1 MSSGIQILKQGKLHF
16 LTLLVLFFCALPSFA
31 QNSNPFEIKSRL
43 KAPVETE
50 NESGETD
57 QSADNSNPFEIKR
70 AQNTG
75 SAAAPAIVKKSKKR
89 KRKNRDADKKA
100 RQSFLFTVLI
110 GLVIFIAILFTML
123 REYFWK
129 VYDAFR
135 NDNLLNQLQREQG
148 FLPNTPYLFWY
159 SLFFITSGIFIFL
172 FLDYSNNLPFD
183 GYWLNLYACIGSVLA
198 FFLFKHFLLSI
209 IKWLFPIKKEISV
222 YNFSIVIFNIIIG
235 LILVPFVVFIA
246 YGPSD
251 LIKTL
256 FYITTGLVFITL
268 VFRQL
273 RGLFISGKY
282 LILNKFHFLLYLCT
296 VEIAPVIVLIK
307 LILLYQ
313 EA

>member
-1 MSSGIQILKQGKLHF
+1 MSIGIQILKQGKLHF
-16 LTLLVLFFCALPSFA
+16 LILLVLLFCASTSFA

-43 KAPVETE
+43 KAPIEGE
-50 NESGETD
+50 NESD
-57 QSADNSNPFEIKR
+57 KADLSPDNSNPFEIKR
-70 AQNTG
+70 GQKAG
-75 SAAAPAIVKKSKKR
+75 AASPAIIKKSKKS
-89 KRKNRDADKKA
+89 KRKNRDADRKA

-129 VYDAFR
+129 IYDAFR

-148 FLPNTPYLFWY
+148 FLPNAPYLLWY
-159 SLFFITSGIFIFL
+159 SLFFITSGIFVFL
-172 FLDYSNNLPFD
+172 LLDYLNNLPFD
-183 GYWLNLYACIGSVLA
+183 GYWLNLYSCIGFVLA

-209 IKWLFPIKKEISV
+209 ISWLFPIKKEIRT

-235 LILVPFVVFIA
+235 LILVPFIIFIA
-246 YGPSD
+246 YGSPGMVK
-251 LIKTL
+251 IF
-256 FYITTGLVFITL
+256 FYLALGLVLIIIL
-268 VFRQL
+268 FRYL

-282 LILNKFHFLLYLCT
+282 LVSNKFHFLLYLCT

>member
-1 MSSGIQILKQGKLHF
+1 MSSGIQILKQGNLHF
-16 LTLLVLFFCALPSFA
+16 LSLLVLLFCASSSFA

-43 KAPVETE
+43 KAPVEAE
-50 NESGETD
+50 NDKAD
-57 QSADNSNPFEIKR
+57 QSPDNSNPFEIKR
-70 AQNTG
+70 GQNTG
-75 SAAAPAIVKKSKKR
+75 AAAPAIIKKSKKN
-89 KRKNRDADKKA
+89 KRKNRAADKKA

-159 SLFFITSGIFIFL
+159 SLFFLTSGIFVFL
-172 FLDYSNNLPFD
+172 LLDYSNSLPFD

-209 IKWLFPIKKEISV
+209 IKWLFPIKKEISI

-235 LILVPFVVFIA
+235 LILVPFVVFIG

-251 LIKTL
+251 LIKIS
-256 FYITTGLVFITL
+256 FYISTGLVFITF